1 MSDGASSV
9 RERPRQRCVRSSA
22 TEHAALRRRARAAGR
37 NLSRYLVERA
47 LADAAAPPP
56 EAGSEEER
64 RALRDALLEAVEALS
79 MLRRE
84 LPGCGGL
91 TLLGALEILARER
104 AR

>member
-1 MSDGASSV
+1 MSEGPGPV
-9 RERPRQRCVRSSA
+9 RSRPRQRCVRSTA
-22 TEHAALRRRARAAGR
+22 AEHAALRKRARASGR

-47 LADAAAPPP
+47 LADA
-56 EAGSEEER
+56 EER
-64 RALRDALLEAVEALS
+64 RALPGALLEAAEALA

-91 TLLGALEILARER
+91 TVFDAIDILARER

>member
-1 MSDGASSV
+1 MSEGPEPV
-9 RERPRQRCVRSSA
+9 RSRPRQRCVRCTSK
-22 TEHAALRRRARAAGR
+22 EHAALKKRARGAGR
-37 NLSRYLVERA
+37 NLSRYLIDRA
-47 LADAAAPPP
+47 LADAEAHPP

-64 RALRDALLEAVEALS
+64 RALPGALLEAAEALA

-91 TLLGALEILARER
+91 TLFDAIDILARER